1 MFLVCEFATAS
12 VIVACVHHRL
22 RVLSEFCKPLS
33 TADIANLTPSR
44 KMNNSSSAKQYHN
57 TGSPYLTDEGSRVL
71 LSILMLIMV
80 VISLIGNVLVCY
92 VVYRKPAM
100 RSGIN
105 LLLANLA
112 LSDLFMSVTCMPL
125 SVAYLNIERYAIDST
140 VCQLEAVFYLK
151 FQTEKIFLLVV
162 ISVDRYYIIVK
173 RKDNLN
179 TFKAKLIIAVTWLLS
194 LLLTIP
200 PLFGLGSYNYVSFR
214 PQCSLRL
221 IDVGLPDM
229 IWITIFNTLSG
240 FLPCGVMILSYA
252 FILRTVRRNCF
263 RVQNH
268 PPVNPTAMH
277 RKGKL
282 FIDYSYKTRT
292 FTTISLLT
300 CVYILCVLP
309 IKFLEL
315 WIATNGRAV
324 SVPISLAMLWLSY
337 AHTALNP
344 IIYTIRI
351 RKFREAC
358 LEIMPRSI
366 LTLPDMI
373 PMKARRRIRPHS
385 LYQVNKQLSVVTTI
399 I

>member
-1 MFLVCEFATAS
+1 
-12 VIVACVHHRL
+12 
-22 RVLSEFCKPLS
+22 
-33 TADIANLTPSR
+33 
-44 KMNNSSSAKQYHN
+44 MNNSSSQKQHQDV
-57 TGSPYLTDEGSRVL
+57 GSLYLTGEGLRIV
-71 LSILMLIMV
+71 LSIIMLIMII
-80 VISLIGNVLVCY
+80 ISLIGNVLVCY

-112 LSDLFMSVTCMPL
+112 LSDLLMSVTCMPL
-125 SVAYLNIERYAIDST
+125 SVAFLNMKRYAIDST
-140 VCQLEAVFYLK
+140 LCQIEAVFYLK
-151 FQTEKIFLLVV
+151 FQAEKIFLLVV
-162 ISVDRYYIIVK
+162 ISVDRYFIIVK

-179 TFKAKLIIAVTWLLS
+179 TFKAKLIIAVTWLFS

-200 PLFGLGSYNYVSFR
+200 PLFGLGRYSYFSFR
-214 PQCSLRL
+214 PQCSLQL
-221 IDVGLPDM
+221 INIGMPDM
-229 IWITIFNTLSG
+229 TWIAVFNTFSG
-240 FLPCGVMILSYA
+240 FLPCGVMIMSYG

-300 CVYILCVLP
+300 FVYIVCVLP
-309 IKFLEL
+309 IKFMEL
-315 WIATNGRAV
+315 WIATNERAV
-324 SVPISLAMLWLSY
+324 PTSFALGILWLSY

-344 IIYTIRI
+344 IIYTVRI

-358 LEIMPRSI
+358 LEIMPKSI

-385 LYQVNKQLSVVTTI
+385 LYQVNKQLSIVTTI

>member
-1 MFLVCEFATAS
+1 
-12 VIVACVHHRL
+12 
-22 RVLSEFCKPLS
+22 
-33 TADIANLTPSR
+33 
-44 KMNNSSSAKQYHN
+44 MNNSSLPSVGKQQAEF
-57 TGSPYLTDEGSRVL
+57 LIEEGSRIFL
-71 LSILMLIMV
+71 TIIMLIMIM
-80 VISLIGNVLVCY
+80 ISLCGNILVCY

-112 LSDLFMSVTCMPL
+112 LSDLVMSGTCMPL
-125 SVAYLNIERYAIDST
+125 SIAYLNIENSKVINST
-140 VCQLEAVFYLK
+140 VCQLEAVLYLK
-151 FQTEKIFLLVV
+151 LQTEKILLLVV
-162 ISVDRYYIIVK
+162 ISIDRYYIIVK

-194 LLLTIP
+194 LTLTIP
-200 PLFGLGSYNYVSFR
+200 PIIGLGRYTYFSFR
-214 PQCSLRL
+214 PQCSLQLMAISLPAL
-221 IDVGLPDM
+221 IWVSV
-229 IWITIFNTLSG
+229 FNACSG
-240 FLPCGVMILSYA
+240 FLPCVVMILSYGL
-252 FILRTVRRNCF
+252 ILRTVRRNCF

-300 CVYILCVLP
+300 FVYIICVLP
-309 IKFLEL
+309 FKITEV
-315 WIATNGRAV
+315 WTANNARPV
-324 SVPISLAMLWLSY
+324 SSSLSLGTLWLSY
-337 AHTALNP
+337 SHTALNP

-358 LEIMPRSI
+358 FEIIPKSI
-366 LTLPDMI
+366 LTLPDLM

-385 LYQVNKQLSVVTTI
+385 LYQVSKQPSIVTTVI
-399 I
+399 

>member
-1 MFLVCEFATAS
+1 
-12 VIVACVHHRL
+12 
-22 RVLSEFCKPLS
+22 
-33 TADIANLTPSR
+33 
-44 KMNNSSSAKQYHN
+44 MNNTS
-57 TGSPYLTDEGSRVL
+57 GPYYQVEVFITDEGSRIFL
-71 LSILMLIMV
+71 TIIMLIMII
-80 VISLIGNVLVCY
+80 ISLCGNVLVCY

-112 LSDLFMSVTCMPL
+112 LSDLLMSVTCMM
-125 SVAYLNIERYAIDST
+125 SSMIYLNIRSST
-140 VCQLEAVFYLK
+140 INHSLCQAEAALYLTL
-151 FQTEKIFLLVV
+151 QTEKILLLVV
-162 ISVDRYYIIVK
+162 ISIDRYYIIVK

-179 TFKAKLIIAVTWLLS
+179 TYKAKVIIGVTWMLS
-194 LLLTIP
+194 FIFTIP
-200 PLFGLGSYNYVSFR
+200 PLIGLGSYTYLSFR
-214 PQCSLRL
+214 PQCSLKLLNNKLQGL
-221 IDVGLPDM
+221 IWVSV
-229 IWITIFNTLSG
+229 FNSLSG
-240 FLPCGVMILSYA
+240 FLPCGLMILSYGL
-252 FILRTVRRNCF
+252 ILRTVRRNCF

-300 CVYILCVLP
+300 FVYVLCVLP
-309 IKFLEL
+309 IKFIEL
-315 WIATNGRAV
+315 WTIKNEKAV
-324 SVPISLAMLWLSY
+324 SISVSLGMLWLSY

-358 LEIMPRSI
+358 FEIIPKSI
-366 LTLPDMI
+366 LTLPDLM

-385 LYQVNKQLSVVTTI
+385 LYQVSKQPSIVTTVI
-399 I
+399 

>member
-1 MFLVCEFATAS
+1 
-12 VIVACVHHRL
+12 
-22 RVLSEFCKPLS
+22 
-33 TADIANLTPSR
+33 
-44 KMNNSSSAKQYHN
+44 MNNSSSQAQHRDD
-57 TGSPYLTDEGSRVL
+57 GSQFLVGEGSRIVL
-71 LSILMLIMV
+71 TVMILLMI
-80 VISLIGNVLVCY
+80 VISLLGNVLVCY

-112 LSDLFMSVTCMPL
+112 LSDLLMSATCMSL
-125 SVAYLNIERYAIDST
+125 SVAYLNMQIYAMDSN
-140 VCQLEAVFYLK
+140 VCRLGAVLYLT
-151 FQTEKIFLLVV
+151 FQTEKILLLVV

-179 TFKAKLIIAVTWLLS
+179 TFKAKLIVVVTWLMSLS
-194 LLLTIP
+194 LAIP
-200 PLFGLGSYNYVSFR
+200 PLLGLGRYSYFAFR
-214 PQCSLRL
+214 PQCSLQVVDISMGEL
-221 IDVGLPDM
+221 T
-229 IWITIFNTLSG
+229 WIAVLNTLSG
-240 FLPCGVMILSYA
+240 FLPYGIMIMSYGL
-252 FILRTVRRNCF
+252 ILRTVRRNCF

-300 CVYILCVLP
+300 SVYVICVLP
-309 IKFLEL
+309 IKVTEL
-315 WIATNGRAV
+315 WIAANDKAV
-324 SVPISLAMLWLSY
+324 SVPFSLATLWLSY

-358 LEIMPRSI
+358 LEIMPKSF
-366 LTLPDMI
+366 LALPDIM
-373 PMKARRRIRPHS
+373 PMKARRRIRPHA
-385 LYQVNKQLSVVTTI
+385 LYEVNKQLSVMTTI